1 MEMTRDSLEKLEVPP
16 SAEALKYMPLGSV
29 MRCVDK
35 EVSATSVHG
44 MNQPYLWQ
52 RGAQL
57 MKLSPYKIITL

>member
-44 MNQPYLWQ
+44 MNQP
-52 RGAQL
+52 
-57 MKLSPYKIITL
+57 